1 MTKEPYQREPGD
13 LEIRVLK
20 DGRFVLV
27 APDQELM
34 DLGKTITES
43 PSEENCDERKP
54 DASAQQE
61 DSNPCDSSQ

>member
-1 MTKEPYQREPGD
+1 MTEQPYKRQPGD

-34 DLGKTITES
+34 DLGKTITEV
-43 PSEENCDERKP
+43 PEAEANDERNAHVSAP
-54 DASAQQE
+54 EEDTESRDAR
-61 DSNPCDSSQ
+61 

>member
-1 MTKEPYQREPGD
+1 MSRKPYQRQPGD

-20 DGRFVLV
+20 DGRFILV

-43 PSEENCDERKP
+43 TSEETSDERNMHGAAHQEKP
-54 DASAQQE
+54 EPRDAQ
-61 DSNPCDSSQ
+61 

>member
-1 MTKEPYQREPGD
+1 MTKKPYKRQPGD

-43 PSEENCDERKP
+43 PPEEASDERN
-54 DASAQQE
+54 AHVSAQQADTE
-61 DSNPCDSSQ
+61 SRDPR

>member
-1 MTKEPYQREPGD
+1 MTKEPYQRQPGD

-34 DLGKTITES
+34 DLGKTITEL
-43 PSEENCDERKP
+43 PTEETCDERNAHDP
-54 DASAQQE
+54 AQQE
-61 DSNPCDSSQ
+61 DAKTSDASD

>member
-1 MTKEPYQREPGD
+1 MTPKPYQRQPGD

-34 DLGKTITES
+34 ELGKTISRSTADQTS
-43 PSEENCDERKP
+43 DERTTHGGAQP
-54 DASAQQE
+54 ENPQSRDAQ
-61 DSNPCDSSQ
+61 

>member
-1 MTKEPYQREPGD
+1 MTKDPYQRQPGD

-34 DLGKTITES
+34 DLGKILSQPLSETTEN
-43 PSEENCDERKP
+43 ERNTDAAAHQENTTRDP
-54 DASAQQE
+54 Q
-61 DSNPCDSSQ
+61 

>member
-1 MTKEPYQREPGD
+1 MTKQPYQRQPGD

-43 PSEENCDERKP
+43 PSDEACDERNVHAP
-54 DASAQQE
+54 AEQE
-61 DSNPCDSSQ
+61 DAKPCDSQ

>member
-1 MTKEPYQREPGD
+1 MTKQPYQRQPGD

-43 PSEENCDERKP
+43 PSEETCDERKP
-54 DASAQQE
+54 HASTQQE
-61 DSNPCDSSQ
+61 NTKPCDSSQ

>member
-1 MTKEPYQREPGD
+1 MTKQPYKREPGD

-34 DLGKTITES
+34 DLGKTIAES
-43 PSEENCDERKP
+43 PAEESGEERNAHVP
-54 DASAQQE
+54 AQQE
-61 DSNPCDSSQ
+61 NTKSCDASQ

>member
-1 MTKEPYQREPGD
+1 MTKQPYQRQPGD

-34 DLGKTITES
+34 DLGKIVAES
-43 PSEENCDERKP
+43 TSEESSDERNTH
-54 DASAQQE
+54 DAAHQE
-61 DSNPCDSSQ
+61 DPDPGAA

>member
-1 MTKEPYQREPGD
+1 MTKQPYKREPGD

-34 DLGKTITES
+34 DLGKAIS
-43 PSEENCDERKP
+43 QSLSENTNNERNTDATAHQENTTRDP
-54 DASAQQE
+54 Q
-61 DSNPCDSSQ
+61 

>member
-1 MTKEPYQREPGD
+1 MTKQPYKREPGD
-13 LEIRVLK
+13 LEIRVLP

-43 PSEENCDERKP
+43 PAEENCDERKP
-54 DASAQQE
+54 HAPAQQE
-61 DSNPCDSSQ
+61 NTKPCDSSQ

>member
-1 MTKEPYQREPGD
+1 MTKEPYKREPGD

-43 PSEENCDERKP
+43 PAEETCDERNAH
-54 DASAQQE
+54 ASAQQE
-61 DSNPCDSSQ
+61 DPKTCDASQ

>member
-1 MTKEPYQREPGD
+1 MTKEPYQRQPGD

-34 DLGKTITES
+34 DLGKTIS
-43 PSEENCDERKP
+43 QSLDERNT
-54 DASAQQE
+54 DAAAHQE
-61 DSNPCDSSQ
+61 NTTRDPE